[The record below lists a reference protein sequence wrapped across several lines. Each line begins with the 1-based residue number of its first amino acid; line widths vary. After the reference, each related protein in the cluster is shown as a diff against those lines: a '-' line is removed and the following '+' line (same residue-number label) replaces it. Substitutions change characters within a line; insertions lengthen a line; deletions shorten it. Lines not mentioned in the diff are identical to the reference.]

1 MKVLTIDIGGTHV
14 KFRLTGKRLR
24 REFPTGSKL
33 TPKVMIAEVK
43 KLTEDWPY
51 DAVSIGYPGPVLNNQ
66 PTAEPHNL
74 AKGWVKFDFKAAFAC
89 PVQLIND
96 AALQALGSY
105 EGGKLLFLGLGTG
118 LGSTMVVDGIIEPME
133 LGHLPY
139 KKGTYEDYVGLRGLE
154 KRGKKKWRKDVAE
167 VVGLLIAALE
177 PEDVVLGG
185 GNVKQLKVLPEGTR
199 AGDNSHA
206 FLGGDRLWAAHRTG
220 SIPPQVATA
229 QKTSS
234 TPAAKTA
241 PKAPSKPAPK
251 PVPKP
256 APKAAPKALVKK
268 PTPSNPHSK

>member
-24 REFPTGSKL
+24 REFPSGSKL
-33 TPKVMIAEVK
+33 TPKVMIAEIK
-43 KLTEDWPY
+43 KLTEDWAY

-96 AALQALGSY
+96 AALQAFGSY
-105 EGGKLLFLGLGTG
+105 QGGKLLFLGLGTG

-185 GNVKQLKVLPEGTR
+185 GNVKQLKVLPNGTR
-199 AGDNSHA
+199 SGDNDHA
-206 FLGGDRLWAAHRTG
+206 FLGGDRLWAAHRMG
-220 SIPPQVATA
+220 SIPPQ
-229 QKTSS
+229 
-234 TPAAKTA
+234 AAKDQKHSA
-241 PKAPSKPAPK
+241 P
-251 PVPKP
+251 P